1 MGFMADVSQ
10 KGFLS
15 FISEKDN
22 ELYSLKYKCVGE
34 VLSLKSFPQG

>member
-1 MGFMADVSQ
+1 MADVSQ